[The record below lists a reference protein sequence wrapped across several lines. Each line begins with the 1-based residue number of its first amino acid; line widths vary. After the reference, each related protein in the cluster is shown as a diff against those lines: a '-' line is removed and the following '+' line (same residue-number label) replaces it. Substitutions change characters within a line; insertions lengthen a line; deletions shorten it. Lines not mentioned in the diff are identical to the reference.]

1 MLFLLRGWLVVGLT
15 LSCVVTL
22 WAQEA
27 RAPAHRDIPWQQYC
41 QPGNSFCFR
50 YPATWS
56 VLGEIFEGNGVVVA
70 PEQKEDRALW
80 DEVTVALIVPP
91 PQAGEDPV
99 SIDQLIER
107 TMVSLH
113 EEGQSV
119 VTLRRQQRSVDGQP
133 AQLLK
138 VGYHQKTNDHDW
150 IEQLAFI
157 EGPQSEIYSVAL
169 KCSPLTLATLEPVF
183 NEMLESWKLPEPA
196 PPANPGAEE
205 KAQES
210 SPPSKSAPK
219 SQPQNQAP
227 KN

>member
-1 MLFLLRGWLVVGLT
+1 MLLLLRRWLVVMLT
-15 LSCVVTL
+15 VSCVVSL
-22 WAQEA
+22 WAQGTE
-27 RAPAHRDIPWQQYC
+27 APAHKDVPWQRYC
-41 QPGNSFCFR
+41 QPGNGFCFK

-80 DEVTVALIVPP
+80 DEITVALIVPP
-91 PQAGEDPV
+91 SQAGEDPV

-113 EEGQSV
+113 EDGQSV
-119 VTLRRQQRSVDGQP
+119 ETLHRQERSVDGKP
-133 AQLLK
+133 AQMLK
-138 VGYHQKTNDHDW
+138 IGYRQKGNDHDW
-150 IEQLAFI
+150 IEQLVFI

-169 KCSPLTLATLEPVF
+169 KCSPLTLARLEPVF
-183 NEMLESWKLPEPA
+183 NEMLESWKLAEPA
-196 PPANPGAEE
+196 PPASAGDEE

-210 SPPSKSAPK
+210 SPPSKSTPK
-219 SQPQNQAP
+219 SRPQNQAP